1 MLIHDFFI
9 GCDVSKAHLDL
20 YDSRD
25 GHLCRIANTDA
36 AVRAW
41 LEAAAPCDR
50 TLIVFEATGPYDR
63 FIRDAA
69 HARGAAC
76 LRVNPCQARD
86 FARALGRRAK
96 TDALDAK
103 ALAAMAQALQLKPE
117 PAPDPERQ
125 RLALLAKRRDQL
137 VEMAATEKKRLTEMA
152 DADGVASSLRAVI
165 LMLADQIRAM
175 DQAIAALIDSQT
187 DLARH
192 KRQLCAVPGIGP
204 VAATTLLSLMPEL
217 GRIGEKQIA
226 ALAGLAPFNHDSGT
240 QKGQRHIAGGRRR
253 VRRAMYM
260 AALTAVRCC
269 DRYRRVYERIL
280 QNAKAKKIA
289 LIAVARKMLIHCNA
303 IIKNATQWNATER
316 A

>member
-1 MLIHDFFI
+1 MSLHQFFI
-9 GCDVSKAHLDL
+9 GCDVSKAHLDVF
-20 YDSRD
+20 DSRHD
-25 GHLCRIANTDA
+25 RQCRLANTDV

-41 LEAAAPCDR
+41 LETARPCDG
-50 TLIVFEATGPYDR
+50 TLIVFEATGRHDR

-69 HARGAAC
+69 HRQGVAC
-76 LRVNPCQARD
+76 VRVNPSQAHD

-103 ALAAMAQALQLKPE
+103 ALAAMGQALQLKPE
-117 PAPDPERQ
+117 PAPDPTRQ
-125 RLALLAKRRDQL
+125 HLALLAKRRDQL
-137 VEMAATEKKRLTEMA
+137 VDMAAAEKKRLTEMA
-152 DADGVASSLRAVI
+152 GEDGVAESHKAV
-165 LMLADQIRAM
+165 LTMLAGQISEM
-175 DQAIAALIDSQT
+175 DQAIAALIDSQH

-192 KRQLCAVPGIGP
+192 KRLLGSMPGISP

-217 GRIGEKQIA
+217 GQIGEKQIA

-240 QKGQRHIAGGRRR
+240 QQGQRHIAGGRRR

-269 DRYRRVYERIL
+269 DRYRAFYERIL
-280 QNAKAKKIA
+280 QTSKAKKRA

-303 IIKNATQWNATER
+303 MIRTDTEWV
-316 A
+316 